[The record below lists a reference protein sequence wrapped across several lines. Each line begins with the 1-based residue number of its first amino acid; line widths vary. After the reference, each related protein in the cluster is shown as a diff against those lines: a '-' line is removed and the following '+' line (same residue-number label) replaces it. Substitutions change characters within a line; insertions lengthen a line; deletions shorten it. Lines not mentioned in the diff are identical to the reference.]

1 MYMTMFMSNIK
12 QSNLMQIVYYI
23 IITYSTNTN
32 NQTELSPSI
41 LTLKRFTSTQ
51 TKKTPVTL

>member
-1 MYMTMFMSNIK
+1 
-12 QSNLMQIVYYI
+12 MQIVYYI

-51 TKKTPVTL
+51 TKKTPVTP